1 MEISEK
7 SALLG
12 WSRVGMEA
20 WILGT
25 LDVEGKTRGSE
36 GQGKL

>member
-1 MEISEK
+1 VEISEK

-12 WSRVGMEA
+12 WFRVGMEA

-25 LDVEGKTRGSE
+25 LNVEGKTTGSG
-36 GQGKL
+36 GQGNL